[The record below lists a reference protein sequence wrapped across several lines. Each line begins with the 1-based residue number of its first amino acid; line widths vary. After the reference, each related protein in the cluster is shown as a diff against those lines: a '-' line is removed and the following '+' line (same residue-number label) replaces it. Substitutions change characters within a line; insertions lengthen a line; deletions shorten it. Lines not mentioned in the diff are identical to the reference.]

1 MMCLDTVCLLASL
14 PLEETFENR
23 LEDLF
28 PNLTILMAWKK
39 VLRDL
44 GKVILYESV
53 FSLEKK
59 QNILWTKRW
68 FSIVSP

>member
-59 QNILWTKRW
+59 KKTYCGQRDGL
-68 FSIVSP
+68 V

>member
-1 MMCLDTVCLLASL
+1 MMCLDTVCLLANL

-59 QNILWTKRW
+59 KNILWTKRW

>member
-44 GKVILYESV
+44 
-53 FSLEKK
+53 
-59 QNILWTKRW
+59 
-68 FSIVSP
+68 

>member
-1 MMCLDTVCLLASL
+1 MMCLDTVCLLANL

-44 GKVILYESV
+44 GKVILYESF

-59 QNILWTKRW
+59 NNILWTKRW